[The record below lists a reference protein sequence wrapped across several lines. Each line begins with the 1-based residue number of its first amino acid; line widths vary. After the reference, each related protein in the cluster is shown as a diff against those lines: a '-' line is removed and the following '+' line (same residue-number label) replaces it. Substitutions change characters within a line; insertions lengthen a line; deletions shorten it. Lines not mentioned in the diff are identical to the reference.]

1 MMKMPFAKLA
11 AAATLSVFLP
21 SIAAADT
28 TLRVSHQF
36 PGGKGD
42 VRDEMVQL
50 MAREVKAADVGLE
63 LQIYP
68 GQSLFKAKEQWGAL
82 VRGRVDM
89 ISLPLDYASGR
100 HPEFSATLMPGL
112 VRSHERAQ
120 RLNDSEF
127 MDMIKKVINDAGAR
141 VLADA
146 WLAGG
151 FASNK
156 QCITSP
162 DTVQGQTLRAAGPA
176 FDEMLATAGASIAS
190 MPSSEIYTAM
200 QTGVLD
206 GANTSS
212 GSFVSY
218 RIYEQ
223 VTCLTAPGENA
234 LWFMYEP
241 VLISERSWNSL
252 NAEQQAALTAAGQKA
267 EEYFAAEAAGLD
279 QKMADV
285 FAENGV
291 EVVNM
296 TPENYQAWLDIAKQ
310 SSYKTFADNVPNG
323 QALIDAALAVE

>member
-1 MMKMPFAKLA
+1 MKMPFAKLA
-11 AAATLSVFLP
+11 IAASLSVFF
-21 SIAAADT
+21 SSVAAET

-63 LQIYP
+63 LQVYP

-82 VRGRVDM
+82 VRGRLDM
-89 ISLPLDYASGR
+89 TSLPLDYASGR

-267 EEYFAAEAAGLD
+267 EDYFAKEAAGLD

-296 TPENYQAWLDIAKQ
+296 TPENYQAWLDIAKK
-310 SSYKTFADNVPNG
+310 SSYKTFAENVPNG

>member
-1 MMKMPFAKLA
+1 MMKMPLARLA
-11 AAATLSVFLP
+11 AAATLAAFLP

-176 FDEMLATAGASIAS
+176 FD
-190 MPSSEIYTAM
+190 
-200 QTGVLD
+200 
-206 GANTSS
+206 
-212 GSFVSY
+212 
-218 RIYEQ
+218 
-223 VTCLTAPGENA
+223 
-234 LWFMYEP
+234 
-241 VLISERSWNSL
+241 
-252 NAEQQAALTAAGQKA
+252 
-267 EEYFAAEAAGLD
+267 
-279 QKMADV
+279 
-285 FAENGV
+285 
-291 EVVNM
+291 
-296 TPENYQAWLDIAKQ
+296 
-310 SSYKTFADNVPNG
+310 
-323 QALIDAALAVE
+323 

>member
-1 MMKMPFAKLA
+1 MKMPFAKLA
-11 AAATLSVFLP
+11 IAASLSVFF
-21 SIAAADT
+21 SGIAAADT
-28 TLRVSHQF
+28 VLRVSHQF

-50 MAREVKAADVGLE
+50 MAREVTAADVGLE

-127 MDMIKKVINDAGAR
+127 MGMIKEVINDAGAK

-241 VLISERSWNSL
+241 VLISERSWNNL
-252 NAEQQAALTAAGQKA
+252 NKEQQAALSAAGQKA
-267 EEYFAAEAAGLD
+267 EEYFAKEAAGLD
-279 QKMADV
+279 QKMIDV
-285 FAENGV
+285 FSENGV

-296 TPENYQAWLDIAKQ
+296 TPENYQAWLDIAKK
-310 SSYKTFADNVPNG
+310 SSYKTFAENVPNG

>member
-11 AAATLSVFLP
+11 IAASASILFSG
-21 SIAAADT
+21 IAAADT
-28 TLRVSHQF
+28 VLRVSHQF
-36 PGGKGD
+36 PGGQGD

-50 MAREVKAADVGLE
+50 MAREVAAADVGLE
-63 LQIYP
+63 LQVYP

-82 VRGRVDM
+82 VRGRLDM
-89 ISLPLDYASGR
+89 TSLPLDYASGR

-112 VRSHERAQ
+112 VRSHERAK

-127 MDMIKKVINDAGAR
+127 MDMIKEVINDAGAK

-151 FASNK
+151 FASNM

-162 DTVQGQTLRAAGPA
+162 DTVKGQTLRAAGPA

-190 MPSSEIYTAM
+190 MPSSDIYTAM

-223 VTCLTAPGENA
+223 VTCLTAPGANA

-252 NAEQQAALTAAGQKA
+252 NEEQQAALAAAGQKA
-267 EEYFAAEAAGLD
+267 EEYFAKEAAGLD
-279 QKMADV
+279 QKMVDV
-285 FAENGV
+285 FSENGV

-296 TPENYQAWLDIAKQ
+296 SPENYQAWLDIAKK
-310 SSYKTFADNVPNG
+310 SSYKTFAENVPNG